1 MTRYYGAAEVSG
13 ASLLD
18 GSSGVAGDGSG
29 PAADELFGG
38 SAAGPWPFSATAF
51 GSGDLRA
58 VGCFSAAGRLGS
70 PELTGVAEPGGAV
83 APLPS
88 SAARET
94 RLRTAARLMPAALRA
109 ASCRAAAFVAAER
122 RAEADALRVG

>member
-13 ASLLD
+13 ASLFD
-18 GSSGVAGDGSG
+18 GSSGMAGDGSG

-38 SAAGPWPFSATAF
+38 SAAGPFSATAF
-51 GSGDLRA
+51 DDLRA
-58 VGCFSAAGRLGS
+58 VGCFSPVGRLGS
-70 PELTGVAEPGGAV
+70 PELTRAAATGAAV

-94 RLRTAARLMPAALRA
+94 RLRTAARHMPAALRA
-109 ASCRAAAFVAAER
+109 VSCRAAALVAAER

>member
-38 SAAGPWPFSATAF
+38 SVAGPFSATAF

-58 VGCFSAAGRLGS
+58 VGCFSAVGRLGS
-70 PELTGVAEPGGAV
+70 PELTGVAETGAAV